1 MAEEPTEREIWLAF
15 VIAGLRSTFGRFAL
29 TLMLALAGWQ
39 FAAGRVHLGVVI
51 LGIAAF
57 TYARLPSALAAAIIV
72 RRERRKR

>member
-1 MAEEPTEREIWLAF
+1 
-15 VIAGLRSTFGRFAL
+15 
-29 TLMLALAGWQ
+29 MLALAGWQ

-57 TYARLPSALAAAIIV
+57 TYARLPSALAAAIVV